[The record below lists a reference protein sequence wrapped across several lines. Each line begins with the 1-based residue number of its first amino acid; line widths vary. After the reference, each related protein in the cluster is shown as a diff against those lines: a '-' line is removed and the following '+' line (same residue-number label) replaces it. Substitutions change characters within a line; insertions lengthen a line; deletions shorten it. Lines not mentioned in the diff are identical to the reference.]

1 MDGGTHQY
9 FMKKQKYLDTI
20 FGRIME
26 EAATYLAFKPP
37 SSTLIK
43 RCYVIVLQRLNHS
56 GNFPSATGT
65 ENAMNIQAIVCSF
78 ITAFGTVMICM
89 TTRTV
94 DDDGEF
100 KGKTKVVILALGI
113 ALTAIGGL
121 GYVFT
126 IYEVIKRG
134 HEKLVKGEKRKLEEQ
149 IDRRRKETVA
159 KEAVRRETSRIR
171 NGTVPLE
178 IGDSWIQRV

>member
-1 MDGGTHQY
+1 
-9 FMKKQKYLDTI
+9 
-20 FGRIME
+20 
-26 EAATYLAFKPP
+26 
-37 SSTLIK
+37 
-43 RCYVIVLQRLNHS
+43 
-56 GNFPSATGT
+56 
-65 ENAMNIQAIVCSF
+65 MNIQAIVCSF

-100 KGKTKVVILALGI
+100 KGKTKVVILSLGI

-134 HEKLVKGEKRKLEEQ
+134 HEKLVKGKKRKLEEQ
-149 IDRRRKETVA
+149 IDRKRKETVA
-159 KEAVRRETSRIR
+159 REAVRRETSRLR
-171 NGTVPLE
+171 NDAVQLE
-178 IGDSWIQRV
+178 INDVWVQKV